1 MNVPMKTLSRIALG
15 VTLVLFLA
23 ACDSRASR
31 SQAAFNKY
39 QAASNAGDLMGARRA
54 LLELVAADEDVPSY
68 WLELGKVQI
77 RLGDYPQA
85 FYAFTRANELNRG
98 DAEAVRYLAQIAV
111 QSGDLQEAEAQAAR
125 LDLLAP
131 GDPMVKL
138 TNGMVSLQRK
148 KYDEASKQADE
159 ILAQAPLDPNAKVL
173 KARALVGLGQAPAAI
188 ALLKDQVQRQPQD
201 AGSMRALFNLQ
212 RGTGDWAALL
222 VTGRTFL
229 ALVPQD
235 RAIGLLT
242 IDAAFRAND
251 IPAARAVSL
260 ALLKPDASPDL
271 IDSVL
276 ETWRTLW
283 KSPDAVALARTLA
296 GKSGAAQQIVYG
308 HYFNL
313 SGAAATTVAMLGGV
327 AAGKTRPG
335 NADAQAIYYEALAAQ
350 GKRDEARAGLEAI
363 LLVDQENDL
372 ALGALT
378 PLLLQQGDKARALNM
393 ARKLVAV
400 APKSVAGRLILAKS
414 YETSGDRPAAI
425 RALWEALHDI
435 PGEETIYT
443 SLRGYLPP
451 DEARRLDGEFSDQ
464 IQRKVMRDSLG

>member
-1 MNVPMKTLSRIALG
+1 MNVPPKALSRAVLGLALA
-15 VTLVLFLA
+15 LFLA
-23 ACDSRASR
+23 ACDTRASR

-39 QAASNAGDLMGARRA
+39 QAASNAGDLVAARRA

-68 WLELGKVQI
+68 WLELGKVQV

-98 DAEAVRYLAQIAV
+98 DPEAVRYLAQIAV
-111 QSGDLQEAEAQAAR
+111 QSGDLQEAAAQAAR

-148 KYDEASKQADE
+148 NYGEAARQADE

-212 RGTGDWAALL
+212 RGTGDWTALL
-222 VTGRTFL
+222 ATGRAFL
-229 ALVPQD
+229 ALVPRD
-235 RAIGLLT
+235 SAIGLMT
-242 IDAAFRAND
+242 IDAAFKTND
-251 IPAARAVSL
+251 IAAARAVSL

-271 IDSVL
+271 INSVL
-276 ETWRTLW
+276 EMWRAQW
-283 KSPDAVALARTLA
+283 KSPDAIALARTLA
-296 GKSGAAQQIVYG
+296 GKSGAAQQIAYG

-313 SGAAATTVAMLGGV
+313 SGAAATTVSMLGGV
-327 AAGKTRPG
+327 ASGKTRPN

-350 GKRDEARAGLEAI
+350 GRRDEARAGLEAV

-378 PLLLQQGDKARALNM
+378 PLLLQMGDKPRALNM

-414 YETSGDRPAAI
+414 YDTSGDRDAAI
-425 RALWEALHDI
+425 RTLWEALHDI

-443 SLRGYLPP
+443 LLRSYLPA
-451 DEARRLDGEFSDQ
+451 DDAHRLDGEFADQ
-464 IQRKVMRDSLG
+464 VQRKVMRDSLG